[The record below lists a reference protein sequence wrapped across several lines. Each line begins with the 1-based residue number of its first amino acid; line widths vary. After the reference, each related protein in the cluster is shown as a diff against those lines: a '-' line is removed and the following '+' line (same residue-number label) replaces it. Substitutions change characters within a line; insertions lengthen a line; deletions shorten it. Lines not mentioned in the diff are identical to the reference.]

1 GVNKLKASYI
11 NNKEST
17 EKEEDNSIWSLDV
30 VGSWI
35 QAIGSVIS
43 LIGQIQEE
51 SEEQSNEDQENDS
64 TDSDEKQDNEAQDDE
79 RRYKNVIPNK
89 HF

>member
-1 GVNKLKASYI
+1 KKKED
-11 NNKEST
+11 NN
-17 EKEEDNSIWSLDV
+17 NSIWSLDV

-51 SEEQSNEDQENDS
+51 SEEQSNENEE
-64 TDSDEKQDNEAQDDE
+64 TDSVDSDDKQDNAKQEN
-79 RRYKNVIPNK
+79 RGRYKNVISNK
-89 HF
+89 YL